1 MEKAIPHQLRNYPI
15 SKKFEEL
22 KDTHLR
28 DEATETARGP
38 PPERQDNDLKTSR
51 AGTPTKESGHLED
64 LQVDEDHDVNTR
76 HSSDKS
82 PA

>member
-22 KDTHLR
+22 KDTHVR
-28 DEATETARGP
+28 DEETEAARGP
-38 PPERQDNDLKTSR
+38 PPVRQDNDLKSSR
-51 AGTPTKESGHLED
+51 DGAPRDSSHLED
-64 LQVDEDHDVNTR
+64 MQVEEDDAVNTR